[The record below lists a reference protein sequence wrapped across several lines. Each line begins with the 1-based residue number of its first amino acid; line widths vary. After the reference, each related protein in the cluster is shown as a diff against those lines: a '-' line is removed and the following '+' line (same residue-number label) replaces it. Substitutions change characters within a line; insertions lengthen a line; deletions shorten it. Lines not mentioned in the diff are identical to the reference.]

1 MKKAQHKS
9 TGLLVAMKI
18 INKLN
23 LKESK
28 VNQYYQEASI
38 LAPCKHPNIIKFVE
52 SFDTPKE
59 VYIATEY
66 QAGGDLINYITK
78 HW

>member
-1 MKKAQHKS
+1 
-9 TGLLVAMKI
+9 MKI
-18 INKLN
+18 INKSN

-28 VNQYYQEASI
+28 INQYYKEASI
-38 LAPCKHPNIIKFVE
+38 LAPCKHQNIVKFVE
-52 SFDTPKE
+52 SFDTPKD

-66 QAGGDLINYITK
+66 QAGGDLISHIIK